1 MRIINAKV
9 PAAVALLLTALP
21 AQAAALAAAPAA
33 PPPAP
38 AFQSAPTVPGLA
50 VADLNAVM
58 VQSKAWRAAR
68 EERAKTYKA
77 TIDAAEARRKQL
89 SADLQVLIDKFNKD
103 RAAPK
108 PDQAMLQR
116 AAQAIQQLQQS
127 GNAEIQTL
135 LRPVALSETY
145 AAEQINVSLMRA
157 VEAAMAKQNISFL
170 GEMRSLI
177 LGKAGYNLNPAI
189 IAELDAILPAVQVV
203 PPADWQ
209 PRAAQQA
216 KSQG

>member
-1 MRIINAKV
+1 MRITNATV
-9 PAAVALLLTALP
+9 PASVALLLAAIP
-21 AQAAALAAAPAA
+21 ASAAAPAA
-33 PPPAP
+33 APAVAPAP

-50 VADLNAVM
+50 VADLNAVLT
-58 VQSKAWRAAR
+58 QSKAWRAAR
-68 EERAKTYKA
+68 EERARTYKA

-89 SADLQVLIDKFNKD
+89 SADLQVLVDKFNKD

-116 AAQAIQQLQQS
+116 AAQAIQQFQQS
-127 GNAEIQTL
+127 GNTEIQTL

-145 AAEQINVSLMRA
+145 AAEQINASLMRA
-157 VEAAMAKQNISFL
+157 VEAAMARQNISFL